1 MSISLLDKFGRKHN
15 YLRLSLT
22 DKCNLRCIYCM
33 PEEVD
38 FMKNDKLMSTDE
50 IKQLTS
56 VFVNEFGVN
65 KIRLTGGEPL
75 VRRDFD
81 AILNHLSTL
90 NVELCLTSNALLIED
105 KLELLKL
112 AQVSSVN
119 ISIDTLKEDKF
130 LKITRRNG
138 LNTVLRSI
146 DKLIESEIKVK
157 LNVVAIK
164 GFNDDE
170 VVDFIKLTRDNN
182 ISVRFIEFMPFSGN
196 KWDMAKV
203 FSFTEI
209 LAEIQKKY
217 SFSKVEDGFNSTSK
231 AYKVDGFKG
240 KFSIITTVSNPFC
253 NSCNRIRLTADG
265 KIRNCLFDTSEIDLL
280 TALRNNENVVSLIQQ
295 SFNNKKEKLGGLD
308 FTDKVLQKE
317 ISKRS
322 MVKIGG

>member
-22 DKCNLRCIYCM
+22 DKCNLRCTYCM